1 MTTSDSA
8 RNGIGRSRA
17 EPAPAGE
24 ADRRLSRP
32 PRWALGAILLAMG
45 VLVGLTLVTQIGQ
58 HASVALLTVDYVCA
72 GAALALLP
80 WLLRDPPP
88 AAVLLAVLAALS
100 PTATPP
106 ATLGVLTVAQR
117 RPLRDALV
125 VAAIDVA
132 AHAVRGGWRPVG
144 GLSYTWWLVLDVVA
158 HAALVGVGA
167 LLRAQQSLL
176 WSLRERAAAAEAEQA
191 RKIAEARMAERT
203 RIAREMHDVLA
214 HRLSLL
220 ATHAGALEYRPDAP
234 PERLAAAAGVVRAG
248 VHDALEDLRA
258 VIGVLRAD
266 DPHAAGGGDP
276 ADAPPGGP
284 PHTRRPQPTLADLPA
299 LVEESRAAGM
309 PIELVDTVDAAQ
321 PVPAMA
327 GRTAYRIVQEG
338 LTNARKHAP
347 GSPVTVEV
355 SGGPGSGVSVTVSN
369 PRRPGPAASIPG
381 TGTGLVGL
389 AERARLAG
397 GHLEHTVAADG
408 GFRVTAWLPWPE

>member
-1 MTTSDSA
+1 MSSIADNLRA
-8 RNGIGRSRA
+8 VRQRIDHAAQACGR
-17 EPAPAGE
+17 APGE
-24 ADRRLSRP
+24 
-32 PRWALGAILLAMG
+32 
-45 VLVGLTLVTQIGQ
+45 
-58 HASVALLTVDYVCA
+58 VALLAVSKTF
-72 GAALALLP
+72 
-80 WLLRDPPP
+80 P
-88 AAVLLAVLAALS
+88 A
-100 PTATPP
+100 
-106 ATLGVLTVAQR
+106 Q
-117 RPLRDALV
+117 
-125 VAAIDVA
+125 
-132 AHAVRGGWRPVG
+132 AVREAHGAGQRAFG
-144 GLSYTWWLVLDVVA
+144 ESYV
-158 HAALVGVGA
+158 
-167 LLRAQQSLL
+167 Q
-176 WSLRERAAAAEAEQA
+176 EAVD
-191 RKIAEARMAERT
+191 K
-203 RIAREMHDVLA
+203 LA
-214 HRLSLL
+214 
-220 ATHAGALEYRPDAP
+220 
-234 PERLAAAAGVVRAG
+234 
-248 VHDALEDLRA
+248 ALEDLRA